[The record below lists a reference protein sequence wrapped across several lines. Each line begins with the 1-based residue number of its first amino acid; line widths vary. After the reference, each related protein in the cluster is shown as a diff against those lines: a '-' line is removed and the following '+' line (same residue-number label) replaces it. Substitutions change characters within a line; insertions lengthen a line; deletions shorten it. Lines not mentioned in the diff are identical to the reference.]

1 MLANTPRPA
10 SPRAIR
16 RTARIPITAANPA
29 RTTRMPTT
37 SAVLSLVPNVE
48 MAKSLTGSGVR
59 SMAAWPTART
69 GEACATVRPA
79 TSWPTPIA
87 TAAVSTPAT
96 ALGCGDEPAAPG
108 RPAAPGGPAA
118 GGSALGGPAVVGG
131 RVMADSQV
139 DAATTLPARRPSPA
153 GQLLSSANHQSSK
166 IQRVGEPE

>member
-96 ALGCGDEPAAPG
+96 APATALGCGDEPAAPG
-108 RPAAPGGPAA
+108 RPAA